1 MSSGTQGTLYAFV
14 DVTDGVLGL
23 QDSFVYDNWGM
34 LLCVAGIMGG
44 VVAGTISDHVFQS
57 RRGPVAALL
66 YGVMLIGAILLVES
80 ERGTERVAFALLA
93 AFIVTALLYYL
104 LRRARVV
111 LYVLAGAA
119 AMLTLHL
126 AMNAVFGLTAI
137 AIARSTAGLT
147 LQALAGAAGG
157 FVYVCLNQR
166 LGVRVIDPIDA

>member
-1 MSSGTQGTLYAFV
+1 MNVYRLLGKKLAIYLAAVLTTYLLATATASLHVASSLASM
-14 DVTDGVLGL
+14 GVATGFGGRLSMIL
-23 QDSFVYDNWGM
+23 QDLAGM
-34 LLCVAGIMGG
+34 AGM
-44 VVAGTISDHVFQS
+44 FL
-57 RRGPVAALL
+57 P
-66 YGVMLIGAILLVES
+66 LI
-80 ERGTERVAFALLA
+80 AFALLA